1 VSGGGRSLPPLERT
15 VRICDGLLV
24 ERQPVQS
31 GALASV
37 GYDAEAEALEIEFR
51 SGRVYRYEQVPAS
64 VHDWLLRAPNKG
76 IFVTRQIVGRYPERS
91 LPDAVSGPAGS
102 GSVGSLLDTALDLE
116 SALEASLARL
126 HGVKRTPGE

>member
-1 VSGGGRSLPPLERT
+1 M
-15 VRICDGLLV
+15 
-24 ERQPVQS
+24 QS

-37 GYDAEAEALEIEFR
+37 GYDAESEALEIEFR

-91 LPDAVSGPAGS
+91 LPDARPRASATAVGAATTGPVAAG
-102 GSVGSLLDTALDLE
+102 DPALGLE
-116 SALEASLARL
+116 LEDALRASLARL
-126 HGVKRTPGE
+126 DASKGPPGE